1 MRTLEFT
8 VTGQQLKKKPSCDFS
23 GLVAGSKGYLRAKFY
38 FSPDWDGC
46 KKAAS
51 FWRDGQEYGIK
62 LDADDSCPIPP
73 AALNGERFEV
83 SVTGAKADY
92 LIKTNKT
99 KVRQEVY

>member
-8 VTGQQLKKKPSCDFS
+8 VTGQQLKKKLSCDFS
-23 GLVAGSKGYLRAKFY
+23 GLVAGTKGYLRAKFY
-38 FSPDWDGC
+38 FSPDWDDC

-51 FWRDGQEYGIK
+51 FWRDNQEHAVKI
-62 LDADDSCPIPP
+62 DDHNIAYIPE
-73 AALNGERFEV
+73 AALIGERFEV

-99 KVRQEVY
+99 KVRQEVC